1 MVHLE
6 SYTKMNFTD
15 YLTEANL
22 SKNVHLEHLEDEV
35 LNRGVAGARDAIN
48 FLQSLRD
55 MLAGN
60 SPART
65 LNLTT
70 KWDGAPAVFAGIN
83 PENGKFFVGTKG
95 VFAKN
100 AKLNYTNAD
109 IDQNHPNPGL
119 NQKLKI
125 ALRYLPKLGIKGILQ
140 GDMMFTKGD
149 IKSETIDG
157 ERMITFTPNT
167 ITYAVPADTRLAQ
180 MMTSAQVGVVFHT
193 SYTGRTME
201 DMKASF
207 NIDIKNLNTTKDV
220 WFRDADYTDASG
232 TATFTAQETK
242 NITRIL
248 SDVGSIFKNT
258 SALVMNRLATNDKI
272 KLFVK
277 TFNNKKVRE
286 GQIISDTMRHTREL
300 ILDVEK
306 QLNDRILE
314 AKRDDTKKNR
324 IAEKTEI
331 MRFFRSYAVELKKIF
346 DIQNGITEAKNMIV
360 RKLQQVEQVAR
371 TFIKTDSGYRITAPE
386 GFVAVDHL
394 KGNAV
399 KLVDRLEFSQAN
411 FNAAK
416 NWSK

>member
-1 MVHLE
+1 
-6 SYTKMNFTD
+6 MNFTD
-15 YLTEANL
+15 YLTEANI

-35 LNRGVAGARDAIN
+35 LNRGVSGARDAIN

-149 IKSETIDG
+149 IKTETIDG

-180 MMTSAQVGVVFHT
+180 MMTSAQIGVVFHT

-242 NITRIL
+242 NITRLL

-258 SALVMNRLATNDKI
+258 SAIVMNRIATNDKI
-272 KLFVK
+272 RQYIKI
-277 TFNNKKVRE
+277 FNNKKVRE
-286 GQIISDTMRHTREL
+286 GQTIRDTMTHTRQL

-306 QLNDRILE
+306 QLNDRILD
-314 AKRDDTKKNR
+314 AKREDTKRNR
-324 IAEKTEI
+324 IAEKTEV
-331 MRFFRSYAVELKKIF
+331 MRFFRNYAVELKKIF
-346 DIQNGITEAKNMIV
+346 DIQNGITEAKNMII

-386 GFVAVDHL
+386 GFVAIDHL